1 MAPPPAGSAEA
12 NSPRVPVSLLPETST
27 AFSFAAAASADGSGP
42 DSMLPVS
49 ESASSDSRVPV
60 EAPPL
65 GCRRGIVGMLGVA
78 DIEEGVKQIQTRQA
92 DMLRADAVCA
102 LRAHAD
108 WHQHV

>member
-12 NSPRVPVSLLPETST
+12 NSPRVPVSLLPDTSM

-42 DSMLPVS
+42 DSMLPLSVS
-49 ESASSDSRVPV
+49 VSSDSRVPV
-60 EAPPL
+60 EAPTC
-65 GCRRGIVGMLGVA
+65 GCRCGIAGMLGAA
-78 DIEEGVKQIQTRQA
+78 DIEEGVKHMQIGQA